1 MKQVTA
7 ILLGAGQR
15 GAEAYA
21 SYALD
26 YPNELK
32 FVAVAEPR
40 ADRREEFA
48 KLHDI
53 APQNAVESD
62 MELLNR
68 PKMADCVLIC
78 TQDQMHY
85 EALKLAVEK
94 GYHILCEKPI
104 SPVKSELIE
113 IGEIAKN
120 YDKVISIC
128 HVLRYSPFFREL
140 KRLLDEGAIGQLV
153 DIQHIESVGYWHMAH
168 SFVRGNWRNKSLSS
182 PMILQKC
189 CHDMDILLWLVGASC
204 TRLTSF
210 GNLMHFKEENAPEE
224 FFSNPKD
231 ERLKEL
237 EQKVA
242 VSFWEKADDNHTIIR
257 LATSW
262 ATKDEC
268 PYFAPRFYLED
279 LEEKGGTFAKV
290 VSLQTDKKS
299 LLDALKDGPYGR
311 CVYHCDNDVVDHQVV
326 NLEFDNG
333 VTASMT
339 MCAFTNKCERII
351 NLMGTKGQI
360 RGNMEEN
367 EIIVEDFASGNTTK
381 IKVKVPKGGHSGSD
395 VSMMKDFV
403 ELVAGGGTAKSV
415 SAASESIESHLMALA
430 AEDSREHNGVVYE
443 MKGYGK

>member
-1 MKQVTA
+1 MKKVTA
-7 ILLGAGQR
+7 VLVGAGGR
-15 GAEAYA
+15 GNEYSTYSLEHPDELQMVAVVEPVKERRELYA
-21 SYALD
+21 KKYGIAPENCFSD
-26 YPNELK
+26 YPEL
-32 FVAVAEPR
+32 
-40 ADRREEFA
+40 FA
-48 KLHDI
+48 RGKI
-53 APQNAVESD
+53 
-62 MELLNR
+62 
-68 PKMADCVLIC
+68 ADCAFIC

-85 EALKLAVEK
+85 EPTMMAIDCGYDILLEKPMSPNLDECVAMANHAAEK
-94 GYHILCEKPI
+94 GVLLSLCYVLRFTEIFQKI
-104 SPVKSELIE
+104 KQLLDDGE
-113 IGEIAKN
+113 IGRLIA
-120 YDKVISIC
+120 
-128 HVLRYSPFFREL
+128 
-140 KRLLDEGAIGQLV
+140 
-153 DIQHIESVGYWHMAH
+153 IQHNENVGFWHMAH

-210 GNLMHFKEENAPEE
+210 GNLMHFKEENAPEDA
-224 FFSNPKD
+224 PAHCLD
-231 ERLKEL
+231 GCVHR
-237 EQKVA
+237 
-242 VSFWEKADDNHTIIR
+242 
-257 LATSW
+257 
-262 ATKDEC
+262 DEC

>member
-1 MKQVTA
+1 
-7 ILLGAGQR
+7 
-15 GAEAYA
+15 
-21 SYALD
+21 
-26 YPNELK
+26 
-32 FVAVAEPR
+32 
-40 ADRREEFA
+40 
-48 KLHDI
+48 
-53 APQNAVESD
+53 
-62 MELLNR
+62 
-68 PKMADCVLIC
+68 MADCVLIC

-210 GNLMHFKEENAPEE
+210 GNLMHFKEENAPEDA
-224 FFSNPKD
+224 PAHCLD
-231 ERLKEL
+231 GCVHR
-237 EQKVA
+237 
-242 VSFWEKADDNHTIIR
+242 
-257 LATSW
+257 
-262 ATKDEC
+262 DEC

>member
-1 MKQVTA
+1 M
-7 ILLGAGQR
+7 
-15 GAEAYA
+15 
-21 SYALD
+21 
-26 YPNELK
+26 
-32 FVAVAEPR
+32 
-40 ADRREEFA
+40 
-48 KLHDI
+48 
-53 APQNAVESD
+53 
-62 MELLNR
+62 
-68 PKMADCVLIC
+68 
-78 TQDQMHY
+78 
-85 EALKLAVEK
+85 
-94 GYHILCEKPI
+94 
-104 SPVKSELIE
+104 
-113 IGEIAKN
+113 
-120 YDKVISIC
+120 
-128 HVLRYSPFFREL
+128 LRYSPFFREL

-210 GNLMHFKEENAPEE
+210 GNLMHFKEENAPEDA
-224 FFSNPKD
+224 PAHCLD
-231 ERLKEL
+231 GCVHR
-237 EQKVA
+237 
-242 VSFWEKADDNHTIIR
+242 
-257 LATSW
+257 
-262 ATKDEC
+262 DEC

-367 EIIVEDFASGNTTK
+367 EIIVEDFASVNATK

>member
-68 PKMADCVLIC
+68 PKMSDCVLIC

-210 GNLMHFKEENAPEE
+210 GNLMHFKEENAPEDA
-224 FFSNPKD
+224 PAYCLD
-231 ERLKEL
+231 GCVHR
-237 EQKVA
+237 
-242 VSFWEKADDNHTIIR
+242 
-257 LATSW
+257 
-262 ATKDEC
+262 DEC